1 MIQKAENLDL
11 VIASVGNKTAY
22 TGLGVSI
29 FGWLT
34 TIDAIG
40 LTGVF
45 LAALGFITNY
55 YFKRRSDAREA
66 AAEARKAA
74 AAAAA
79 AARDAADDCRKA
91 REHELRMELMRQRG
105 YILHGPVTEMGEQD
119 A

>member
-1 MIQKAENLDL
+1 MIQKAENADL
-11 VIASVGNKTAY
+11 VIAAAGSKTAY
-22 TGLGVSI
+22 TGLFI
-29 FGWLT
+29 NIMGWLMT
-34 TIDAIG
+34 TEAIG
-40 LTGVF
+40 LLGLLLTAIGV
-45 LAALGFITNY
+45 ATNY
-55 YFKRRSDAREA
+55 YFRRRSDAREA

-79 AARDAADDCRKA
+79 AARDADDDFRKA